1 MGGVTYV
8 VDDDVAA
15 TILDGLYLARPK
27 TRGHL
32 AMRCAIHLS
41 FDEDRRGEHRV
52 WRVSRYAG
60 LLAAAL
66 VLFAL
71 PHTATWADIPQ
82 GQWLMDGKVV
92 AQTFDC
98 GDKMCGRILWLKVP
112 RNAQGQLDRD
122 KKNPNPA
129 LRNRRLCGLTILWNL
144 QPDGSDRWK
153 DGWFYNPD
161 DGKTYRVTARLKSN
175 DEIVARIYVGLPLFG
190 KTKVLTRVPHG
201 TSAGWC

>member
-1 MGGVTYV
+1 
-8 VDDDVAA
+8 
-15 TILDGLYLARPK
+15 
-27 TRGHL
+27 
-32 AMRCAIHLS
+32 MRSAIHLS
-41 FDEDRRGEHRV
+41 VEEDRRGKHRT

-60 LLAAAL
+60 LLAAGL

-71 PHTATWADIPQ
+71 LRTAAWGDTPQ
-82 GQWLMDGKVV
+82 GQWLMDGRVV
-92 AQTFDC
+92 VQIFDC
-98 GDKMCGRILWLKVP
+98 GAKMCGRILWLKVP
-112 RNAQGQLDRD
+112 QNAQGQLDRD

-161 DGKTYRVTARLKSN
+161 DGKTYRVMAQLKSN
-175 DEIVARIYVGLPLFG
+175 DKIVARIYVGLPLFG